1 VFRPCDG
8 VVRKVFRYEAV
19 TKAVGT
25 FGVGSRGWM
34 RTDTTVW
41 RLGVRSASMSD
52 YQPTRAIVT
61 GSESGIGRATAVALA
76 AAGMDVGITYLSE
89 PDRANETAEEV
100 RAAGRRAFV
109 EQIDVSDLDSAGAV
123 IDRLADQLG
132 GVDVI
137 VADAGT
143 GDNAP
148 FLEMTLDQWR
158 HTVSTDLDGAFV
170 TIQAAARRMVAQGT
184 GGRIIGITS
193 VHEHQPRYGSSAYDA
208 AKHGLGGLLKTIA
221 IELAEHG
228 ITSNAVAP
236 GEIATRM
243 TGAEDQ
249 DPQTI
254 SRPGVPLGRP
264 GNAWEI
270 AAAVAFLASPASSYI
285 TGVSLPVDGGMLQMG
300 PHGGSHITS
309 DDWRSA

>member
-1 VFRPCDG
+1 MARTVRPMSDAASTTTFRP
-8 VVRKVFRYEAV
+8 
-19 TKAVGT
+19 T
-25 FGVGSRGWM
+25 RG
-34 RTDTTVW
+34 
-41 RLGVRSASMSD
+41 
-52 YQPTRAIVT
+52 IVT
-61 GSESGIGRATAVALA
+61 GAESGIGKATAVALA

-89 PDRANETAEEV
+89 PERAEETAAEI
-100 RAAGRRAFV
+100 RQAGRQAFV
-109 EQIDVSDLDSAGAV
+109 EQIDVTQLDRAGAV
-123 IDRLADQLG
+123 VDRLVAQLG

-148 FLEMTLDQWR
+148 FLDITLEQWR
-158 HTVSTDLDGAFV
+158 HTVATDLDGAFV
-170 TIQAAARRMVAQGT
+170 TIQAAARHMVRQGS

-228 ITSNAVAP
+228 ITANAVAP

-243 TGAEDQ
+243 TGAEDE
-249 DPQTI
+249 DPHTI

-264 GNAWEI
+264 GDAWEI